1 MQPYSCFFI
10 DARPGTEADTRPN
23 IFFESVR
30 FRLIIMFPSLIVNYY
45 PFAAVNGVIYYTADR
60 GRRTRAVSKE
70 PVRPS
75 QVRIQTAGLYCGVD
89 SNYQPGTFSEGS
101 KNLVVRLK

>member
-1 MQPYSCFFI
+1 MIQRSRN
-10 DARPGTEADTRPN
+10 DACPGTEADTGPN

-30 FRLIIMFPSLIVNYY
+30 FRLLIMFSSLKVNYY

-60 GRRTRAVSKE
+60 DGRTRAVSKE
-70 PVRPS
+70 PVRPP
-75 QVRIQTAGLYCGVD
+75 QVRIQTAGRYCGID

-101 KNLVVRLK
+101 KNLLARFK

>member
-23 IFFESVR
+23 MFFEFVR
-30 FRLIIMFPSLIVNYY
+30 FRLIIMFPNLKVNYY
-45 PFAAVNGVIYYTADR
+45 PFAAVNGVIYYKAAR
-60 GRRTRAVSKE
+60 GGRTRAVSKE

-75 QVRIQTAGLYCGVD
+75 QVRIQTAGRYCEIDG
-89 SNYQPGTFSEGS
+89 NYQPGTFSEGS
-101 KNLVVRLK
+101 KNLVVWFK